1 MKMQL
6 GFNTRGN
13 NQTSGRTALAVGLG
27 KLRNSPG
34 SRSRIFN
41 YCNKNSPD
49 LNSTF
54 KCVFNIPDST
64 PNPFAYLD
72 GKYQI
77 AVGDNAFAISK
88 DFGVTW
94 EQKQNFA
101 GLNLRSVAVSND
113 GQYIL
118 AGGLNTPLFYSNNGG
133 LTFSQKYTST
143 LYYWFEIKMSKSGQY
158 QTAIGP
164 ANTVFVSNNYGES
177 FNEIIIPNIGTS
189 SSFLAMS
196 YDGKYQSITSANGN
210 EQKIWIS
217 NNYGNN
223 WTEIDLTIPPLSFS
237 GYIQGIAMSGNGQIQ
252 MAIGTSGQILKS
264 TDYGNTWNNIFT
276 ISISEL
282 YFISISETGQYQLVP
297 DYGGNIW
304 ISNDYGNTFTN
315 NLNIDGMPQ
324 SSFGTKG
331 WYPCGVSP
339 IGKYQTVC
347 DYDLGYIY
355 TSSDYGQ
362 NWFVRLSSEQANWWG
377 FFIG

>member
-13 NQTSGRTALAVGLG
+13 NQTSGRTTLAVNLG
-27 KLRNSPG
+27 KLRSSPG
-34 SRSRIFN
+34 STSRIFN
-41 YCNKNSPD
+41 YCNKNSTD

-54 KCVFNIPDST
+54 KCVFNIPDYT
-64 PNPFAYLD
+64 PKPFVYLD

-77 AVGDNAFAISK
+77 AVGDNKFAISK
-88 DFGVTW
+88 DFGLTW
-94 EQKQNFA
+94 EQKLNFA
-101 GLNLRSVAVSND
+101 GLNLRTVAVSND
-113 GQYIL
+113 GRYIL
-118 AGGLNTPLFYSNNGG
+118 AGGLNTPLFYSNDGG
-133 LTFSQKYTST
+133 LTFSQKYSST
-143 LYYWFEIKMSKSGQY
+143 FYWFEIKMSKSGQY

-164 ANTVFVSNNYGES
+164 ANTVYISNNYGKTFDERTIQ
-177 FNEIIIPNIGTS
+177 FIGAS
-189 SSFLAMS
+189 RSYLAMS
-196 YDGKYQSITSANGN
+196 YDGKYQSITLANGIIQN
-210 EQKIWIS
+210 IYIS
-217 NNYGNN
+217 NDYGNN

-252 MAIGTSGQILKS
+252 MAVSNGGQILKS
-264 TDYGNTWNNIFT
+264 TDYGNTWNYIFT
-276 ISISEL
+276 ISSSDL
-282 YFISISETGQYQLVP
+282 YFISMSETGQYQLIP
-297 DYGGNIW
+297 AYGGNIW
-304 ISNDYGNTFTN
+304 ISNDYGETFTN
-315 NLNIDGMPQ
+315 NLNIDGMTQ
-324 SSFGTKG
+324 SSFGVKG